1 MNLIQPAAPQV
12 ALTFI
17 ASGNTLRATLPA
29 NATIAPPGFYMLF
42 LVSVGGAPSTATW
55 IGMGG
60 AVPKQRVNITDAGE
74 TVVFWQTRPD
84 LSWLRLAPNKIPK
97 VVLSILHA

>member
-1 MNLIQPAAPQV
+1 MLHCTKLIQPAAPQV

-55 IGMGG
+55 IGLGG
-60 AVPKQRVNITDAGE
+60 AVPKQRVNITDAGKTFCE
-74 TVVFWQTRPD
+74 AGRQ
-84 LSWLRLAPNKIPK
+84 A
-97 VVLSILHA
+97 